1 MDAQLKKGILEMC
14 ILRYV
19 EQHSPYG
26 YDILQMMHRYFP
38 EVSESTLYAIL
49 RRLHS
54 EGATA
59 TFTGEVS
66 KGPARKYYRITDAG
80 QQRLAQ
86 MKEDWHRL
94 QAIVSQLGL

>member
-1 MDAQLKKGILEMC
+1 MC
-14 ILRYV
+14 ILHYIQ
-19 EQHSPYG
+19 QHNPYG
-26 YDILQMMHRYFP
+26 YDILRMMRRCFP

-66 KGPARKYYRITDAG
+66 KGPTRKYYRITDAG
-80 QQRLAQ
+80 CQRLAQ
-86 MKEDWHRL
+86 MKEDWKRL
-94 QAIVSQLGL
+94 QEIVKQLGL